1 MRHLKV
7 CLALQNTRSEI
18 LRLIQVG
25 SHKTVSELAIKLE
38 MAPATV
44 RRHLDILQRDG
55 MLDFEEKREGAGRP
69 EHVFRLTPKG
79 FETGPREYDLLLADM
94 INEVSDLTPEQLSGK
109 SGSQVITQV
118 FESMADR
125 VVSVAMADD
134 TRPPIVK
141 LTELLKIRRY
151 DPKVV
156 TENGTIKIQLNNC
169 PYRSAAMT
177 NPVIC
182 SFDSRLI
189 SKVMGAESLRSQ
201 SVRDGFSCCLYEVE
215 ASQIPAS
222 TPVHDGQEV
231 RAH

>member
-1 MRHLKV
+1 M
-7 CLALQNTRSEI
+7 QNTRSEI
-18 LRLIQVG
+18 LKLIQLG
-25 SHKTVSELAIKLE
+25 SHTTVSELATKLE

-44 RRHLDILQRDG
+44 RRHLDILQHKG

-69 EHVFRLTPKG
+69 EHVFQLTPKG
-79 FETGPREYDLLLADM
+79 FETGPREYDLLLADL

-125 VVSVAMADD
+125 VASVALADD

-141 LTELLKIRRY
+141 LTELLKVRRY
-151 DPKVV
+151 DPKVL

-189 SKVMGAESLRSQ
+189 SSVMGAENLRSE
-201 SVRDGFSCCLYEVE
+201 SVRDGYRCCLYEIE
-215 ASQIPAS
+215 ASQISAQTPA
-222 TPVHDGQEV
+222 HDE
-231 RAH
+231 